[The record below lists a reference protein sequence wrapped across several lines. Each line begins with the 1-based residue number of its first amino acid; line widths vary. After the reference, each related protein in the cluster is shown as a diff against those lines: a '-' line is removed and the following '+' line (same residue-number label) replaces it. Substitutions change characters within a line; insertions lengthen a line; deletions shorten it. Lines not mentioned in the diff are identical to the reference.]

1 MTVMKLAVSKVLVG
15 IDGSDHSF
23 RAAQYALEISKKYLA
38 KLIAM
43 TVTYMPAKSRVSQQE
58 AIEVGAGL
66 SEMDKAKTWFESF
79 TQSARQNKIDLK
91 TELVNSQ
98 RPVDY
103 VILEYA
109 EKEGIDLIVI
119 GTRGRSG
126 LSKIVLGSVAS
137 GIVTYS
143 HSPVLVVK

>member
-1 MTVMKLAVSKVLVG
+1 MKLAVSKVLVG

-23 RAAQYALEISKKYLA
+23 RAAQYALEISKKYVT
-38 KLIAM
+38 KLIAV
-43 TVTYMPAKSRVSQQE
+43 TVTYMPAKSRMSQQE

-79 TQSARQNKIDLK
+79 TQSARENEIDLK

-137 GIVTYS
+137 RIVTYS
-143 HSPVLVVK
+143 HFPVLVVK

>member
-1 MTVMKLAVSKVLVG
+1 MKLAVSKVLVG

-23 RAAQYALEISKKYLA
+23 RAAQYALEISKKYVA
-38 KLIAM
+38 KLIAV

-58 AIEVGAGL
+58 QLEVGAGL
-66 SEMDKAKTWFESF
+66 SEMDKAKRWFESF

-109 EKEGIDLIVI
+109 EKEGVDLIVI

>member
-1 MTVMKLAVSKVLVG
+1 MKGGISKVLVG
-15 IDGSDHSF
+15 IDGSNHSL
-23 RAAQYALEISKKYLA
+23 RAAEYAMEISIKYMA
-38 KLIAM
+38 KLIAV
-43 TVTYMPAKSRVSQQE
+43 TVAYLPAKSRVSQQE

-66 SEMDKAKTWFESF
+66 SEMEKAKTWFESF
-79 TQSARQNKIDLK
+79 TQRAKQNKIELR

-119 GTRGRSG
+119 GTRGRTG

-137 GIVTYS
+137 GIVSYS

>member
-1 MTVMKLAVSKVLVG
+1 MKGGVSKVLVG

-23 RAAQYALEISKKYLA
+23 RAAEYAMDISIKYMA
-38 KLIAM
+38 KLFAV
-43 TVTYMPAKSRVSQQE
+43 TVTYIPAKSSVSQQE
-58 AIEVGAGL
+58 AIEIGAGL
-66 SEMDKAKTWFESF
+66 PEMDKARTWFESF
-79 TQSARQNKIDLK
+79 TVRARRNRIELK

-119 GTRGRSG
+119 GTRGRTG
-126 LSKIVLGSVAS
+126 LSKLVLGSVAS
-137 GIVTYS
+137 GIVSYS

>member
-1 MTVMKLAVSKVLVG
+1 MKLAVSKVLVG

-23 RAAQYALEISKKYLA
+23 RAAQYALEISKKYVA
-38 KLIAM
+38 KLIAV
-43 TVTYMPAKSRVSQQE
+43 TVTYMPAKSRMSQQE

-66 SEMDKAKTWFESF
+66 SEMDKAKKWFESF
-79 TQSARQNKIDLK
+79 TQSARENKIDLK

-119 GTRGRSG
+119 GTRGRPG

-137 GIVTYS
+137 RIVTYS

>member
-1 MTVMKLAVSKVLVG
+1 MKGGVSKVLVG
-15 IDGSDHSF
+15 IDGSNHSL
-23 RAAQYALEISKKYLA
+23 RAAEYAMEISIKYMA
-38 KLIAM
+38 KLIAV
-43 TVTYMPAKSRVSQQE
+43 TVAYLPAKSRVSQQE

-66 SEMDKAKTWFESF
+66 SEMEKAKTWFESF
-79 TQSARQNKIDLK
+79 TQRAKQNKIELR

-119 GTRGRSG
+119 GTRGRTG

-137 GIVTYS
+137 GIVSYS

>member
-1 MTVMKLAVSKVLVG
+1 MKLAVSKVLVG

-23 RAAQYALEISKKYLA
+23 RAAQYALEISKKYGA
-38 KLIAM
+38 KLIAV
-43 TVTYMPAKSRVSQQE
+43 TVTYMPAKSRMSQQE

-79 TQSARQNKIDLK
+79 TQGARENKIDLK

-137 GIVTYS
+137 RIVTYS
-143 HSPVLVVK
+143 HVPLLVVK

>member
-1 MTVMKLAVSKVLVG
+1 MKLAVSKVLVG

-23 RAAQYALEISKKYLA
+23 RAAQYALEISKKYVA
-38 KLIAM
+38 KLIAV
-43 TVTYMPAKSRVSQQE
+43 TVTYMPAKSRMSQQE

-66 SEMDKAKTWFESF
+66 SEMDKAKKWFESF
-79 TQSARQNKIDLK
+79 TQSARENKIDLK
-91 TELVNSQ
+91 TEPVNSQ

-137 GIVTYS
+137 RIVTYS
-143 HSPVLVVK
+143 HFPVLVVK

>member
-1 MTVMKLAVSKVLVG
+1 MKGGVSKVLVG
-15 IDGSDHSF
+15 IDGSNHSL
-23 RAAQYALEISKKYLA
+23 RAAEYAMEISIKYMA
-38 KLIAM
+38 KLIAV
-43 TVTYMPAKSRVSQQE
+43 TVAYLPAKSRVSQLE

-79 TQSARQNKIDLK
+79 TQSARENKIDLK

-119 GTRGRSG
+119 GTRGRTG

-137 GIVTYS
+137 GIVSYS

>member
-1 MTVMKLAVSKVLVG
+1 MKRDVSKVLVG
-15 IDGSDHSF
+15 IDGSTHSSI
-23 RAAQYALEISKKYLA
+23 AEYAMDISKKYMA
-38 KLIAM
+38 KLIAV
-43 TVTYMPAKSRVSQQE
+43 TVAYMPAKSRVSQQE
-58 AIEVGAGL
+58 AIEVEAGL

-79 TQSARQNKIDLK
+79 TQRARQNKIELK
-91 TELVNSQ
+91 TDFVNSQ

-119 GTRGRSG
+119 GTRGRTG
-126 LSKIVLGSVAS
+126 LSKLVLGSVAS

-143 HSPVLVVK
+143 HSPVLVVE

>member
-1 MTVMKLAVSKVLVG
+1 MKLAVSKVLVG

-23 RAAQYALEISKKYLA
+23 RAAQYALEISKKYVA
-38 KLIAM
+38 KLIAV
-43 TVTYMPAKSRVSQQE
+43 TVTYMPAKSRMSQQE

-66 SEMDKAKTWFESF
+66 SEMDKAKKWFESF
-79 TQSARQNKIDLK
+79 TQSARENKIDLK

-137 GIVTYS
+137 RIVTYS
-143 HSPVLVVK
+143 HFPVLVVK

>member
-1 MTVMKLAVSKVLVG
+1 
-15 IDGSDHSF
+15 
-23 RAAQYALEISKKYLA
+23 LEISKKYVA
-38 KLIAM
+38 KLIAV

-58 AIEVGAGL
+58 EIEVGAGL

>member
-1 MTVMKLAVSKVLVG
+1 MKLAVSKVLVG

-23 RAAQYALEISKKYLA
+23 RAAQYALEISKKYVA
-38 KLIAM
+38 KLIAV
-43 TVTYMPAKSRVSQQE
+43 TVTYMPAKSRMSQQE

-79 TQSARQNKIDLK
+79 TQSARENKIDLK
-91 TELVNSQ
+91 TELVNSR

-126 LSKIVLGSVAS
+126 LSKIVLGIVAS
-137 GIVTYS
+137 RILPYS
-143 HSPVLVVK
+143 HFPILVVK

>member
-1 MTVMKLAVSKVLVG
+1 MKLAVSKVLVG

-23 RAAQYALEISKKYLA
+23 RAAQYALEISKKYVA
-38 KLIAM
+38 KLIAV
-43 TVTYMPAKSRVSQQE
+43 TVIYMPAKSRVSQQE

-79 TQSARQNKIDLK
+79 TQSARQNRIDLK

>member
-1 MTVMKLAVSKVLVG
+1 MKRRVSKVLVG
-15 IDGSDHSF
+15 IDGSSHSF
-23 RAAQYALEISKKYLA
+23 RAAEYAMEISKKYMA
-38 KLIAM
+38 KLIAV
-43 TVTYMPAKSRVSQQE
+43 TVTYIPTKSRVSQQE

-66 SEMDKAKTWFESF
+66 SEMDKAEKWFESF
-79 TQSARQNKIDLK
+79 TQRARQNGIDLK

-109 EKEGIDLIVI
+109 EKENIDLIVI
-119 GTRGRSG
+119 GTRGRTG
-126 LSKIVLGSVAS
+126 LSKIMLGSVAS

-143 HSPVLVVK
+143 HSPILVVK

>member
-1 MTVMKLAVSKVLVG
+1 MKLAVSKVLVG

-23 RAAQYALEISKKYLA
+23 RAAQYALEISKKYVA
-38 KLIAM
+38 KLIAV
-43 TVTYMPAKSRVSQQE
+43 TVTYMPAKSRMSQQE

-66 SEMDKAKTWFESF
+66 FEMDKAKTWFESF
-79 TQSARQNKIDLK
+79 TQSARENKIDLK

-137 GIVTYS
+137 RIVTYS
-143 HSPVLVVK
+143 HFPVLVVK

>member
-1 MTVMKLAVSKVLVG
+1 MKLAVSKVLVG

-23 RAAQYALEISKKYLA
+23 RAAQYALEISKKYVA
-38 KLIAM
+38 KLIAV
-43 TVTYMPAKSRVSQQE
+43 TVTYMPAKSRMSQQE

-79 TQSARQNKIDLK
+79 TQSARQNRIDLK

>member
-1 MTVMKLAVSKVLVG
+1 MKLAVSKVLVG

-23 RAAQYALEISKKYLA
+23 RAAQYALEISKKYVA
-38 KLIAM
+38 KLIAV
-43 TVTYMPAKSRVSQQE
+43 TVTYMPAKSRMSQQE

-79 TQSARQNKIDLK
+79 TQSARENKIDLK

-137 GIVTYS
+137 RIVTYS

>member
-1 MTVMKLAVSKVLVG
+1 MKLAVSKVLVG

-23 RAAQYALEISKKYLA
+23 RAAQYALEISKKYVA
-38 KLIAM
+38 KLIAV
-43 TVTYMPAKSRVSQQE
+43 TVTYMPAKSRMSQQE

-66 SEMDKAKTWFESF
+66 SEMDKAKKWFESF
-79 TQSARQNKIDLK
+79 TQSARENKIDLK

-119 GTRGRSG
+119 GTRGRSR

-137 GIVTYS
+137 RIVTYS
-143 HSPVLVVK
+143 HFPILVVK

>member
-1 MTVMKLAVSKVLVG
+1 MKLEVSKVLVG

-23 RAAQYALEISKKYLA
+23 RAAQYALEISKKYVA
-38 KLIAM
+38 KLIAV
-43 TVTYMPAKSRVSQQE
+43 TVTYMPEKSRMSQQE

-79 TQSARQNKIDLK
+79 TQSARENKIDLK

-126 LSKIVLGSVAS
+126 LSKIVLVSVAS
-137 GIVTYS
+137 RIVTYS
-143 HSPVLVVK
+143 HFPVLVVK

>member
-1 MTVMKLAVSKVLVG
+1 MKLAVSKVLVG

-38 KLIAM
+38 KLIAV

-58 AIEVGAGL
+58 EIEVGAGL
-66 SEMDKAKTWFESF
+66 SEMDKAMTWFESV
-79 TQSARQNKIDLK
+79 THSARQNKIDLK

-126 LSKIVLGSVAS
+126 LCKIVLGSVAS

>member
-1 MTVMKLAVSKVLVG
+1 MKLAVSKVLVG

-23 RAAQYALEISKKYLA
+23 RAAQYALEISKKYVA
-38 KLIAM
+38 KLIAV
-43 TVTYMPAKSRVSQQE
+43 TVTYMPAKSRMSQQE

-79 TQSARQNKIDLK
+79 TQSAKENKIDLK

>member
-1 MTVMKLAVSKVLVG
+1 MKLAVSKVLVG

-23 RAAQYALEISKKYLA
+23 RAAQYALEISKKYVA
-38 KLIAM
+38 KLIAV
-43 TVTYMPAKSRVSQQE
+43 TVTYMPAKSRMSQQE

-79 TQSARQNKIDLK
+79 TQSARENKIDLK

-119 GTRGRSG
+119 GTRGRPG

-137 GIVTYS
+137 RIVTYS
-143 HSPVLVVK
+143 HIPVLVVK

>member
-1 MTVMKLAVSKVLVG
+1 MKLAVSKVLVG

-23 RAAQYALEISKKYLA
+23 RAAQYALEISKKYVA
-38 KLIAM
+38 KLIAV
-43 TVTYMPAKSRVSQQE
+43 TVTYMPAKSRMSQQE

-79 TQSARQNKIDLK
+79 TQSAKENKIDLK

-109 EKEGIDLIVI
+109 EREGIDLIVI

-143 HSPVLVVK
+143 HSPILVVK

>member
-1 MTVMKLAVSKVLVG
+1 MKLAVSKVLVG

-23 RAAQYALEISKKYLA
+23 RAAQYALEISKKYVA
-38 KLIAM
+38 KLIAV
-43 TVTYMPAKSRVSQQE
+43 TVIYMPAKSRMSQQE

>member
-1 MTVMKLAVSKVLVG
+1 MKLAVSKVLVG

-23 RAAQYALEISKKYLA
+23 RAAQYALEISKKYVA
-38 KLIAM
+38 KLIAV
-43 TVTYMPAKSRVSQQE
+43 TVTYMPAKSRISQQE

-66 SEMDKAKTWFESF
+66 SEMDKAKLWFESF
-79 TQSARQNKIDLK
+79 TQSARENKIDLK

-126 LSKIVLGSVAS
+126 LSKIVLGTVAS
-137 GIVTYS
+137 RIVTYS
-143 HSPVLVVK
+143 HFPVLVVK

>member
-1 MTVMKLAVSKVLVG
+1 MKLAVSKVLVG

-23 RAAQYALEISKKYLA
+23 RAAQYALEISKKYVA
-38 KLIAM
+38 KLIAV
-43 TVTYMPAKSRVSQQE
+43 TVTYMPAKSRMSQQE

-79 TQSARQNKIDLK
+79 TQRAKENKIDLK

-109 EKEGIDLIVI
+109 EREGIDLIVI

-126 LSKIVLGSVAS
+126 LSKILLGSVAS

>member
-1 MTVMKLAVSKVLVG
+1 MKLAVSKVLVG

-23 RAAQYALEISKKYLA
+23 RAAQYALEISKKYVA
-38 KLIAM
+38 KLIAV
-43 TVTYMPAKSRVSQQE
+43 TVTYMPAKSRMSQQE

-79 TQSARQNKIDLK
+79 TQSARENKIDLK

-137 GIVTYS
+137 RIVTYY
-143 HSPVLVVK
+143 HFPILVVK

>member
-1 MTVMKLAVSKVLVG
+1 MKLAVSKVLVG

-23 RAAQYALEISKKYLA
+23 RAAQYALEISKKYVA
-38 KLIAM
+38 KLIAV
-43 TVTYMPAKSRVSQQE
+43 TVIYMPAKSRMSQQE

-79 TQSARQNKIDLK
+79 TQSAKENKIDLK

-109 EKEGIDLIVI
+109 EREGIDLIVI

>member
-1 MTVMKLAVSKVLVG
+1 MKLAVSKVLVG
-15 IDGSDHSF
+15 IDGSNHSF
-23 RAAQYALEISKKYLA
+23 RAAQYALEISKKYVA
-38 KLIAM
+38 KLIAV
-43 TVTYMPAKSRVSQQE
+43 TVTYMPAKSRMSQQE

-79 TQSARQNKIDLK
+79 TQSAKENKIDLK

-109 EKEGIDLIVI
+109 EREGIDLIVI

>member
-1 MTVMKLAVSKVLVG
+1 MKLAVSKVLVG

-23 RAAQYALEISKKYLA
+23 RAAQYALEISKKYVA
-38 KLIAM
+38 KLIAV
-43 TVTYMPAKSRVSQQE
+43 TVTYMPAKSRMSQQE

-79 TQSARQNKIDLK
+79 TQSARENKIDLK

-137 GIVTYS
+137 RIVTYS
-143 HSPVLVVK
+143 HFPVLVVK

>member
-1 MTVMKLAVSKVLVG
+1 MKLAVSKVLVG

-23 RAAQYALEISKKYLA
+23 RAAQYALEISKKYVA
-38 KLIAM
+38 KLIAV
-43 TVTYMPAKSRVSQQE
+43 TVTYMPAKSHMSQQE

-79 TQSARQNKIDLK
+79 TQSARENKIDLK

-109 EKEGIDLIVI
+109 EKEGINLIVI

-137 GIVTYS
+137 RIVTYS
-143 HSPVLVVK
+143 HFPVLVVK

>member
-23 RAAQYALEISKKYLA
+23 RAAQYALEISKKYVA
-38 KLIAM
+38 KLIAV
-43 TVTYMPAKSRVSQQE
+43 TVTYMPAKSRMSQQE

-79 TQSARQNKIDLK
+79 TQSARENKIDLK